1 MQLLGNLG
9 QNRLSVTFFAGLL
22 LRLVCM
28 PFCAHSDLL
37 SMYWRSHIAL
47 NRGSYSINLS
57 PAQVLHDLFL
67 WLQTPLLSSPDVIWP
82 SKLNVTLPLAL
93 SQIENWAL
101 VIGRPQIY
109 RALFLFKVP
118 YLLFDL
124 GCLVVLFYMFRREH
138 HKRFRA
144 LSFWWLNP
152 ILIFST
158 YVFSRFD
165 VVALF
170 FVLLSLLLFQKNR
183 FVGSLLLL
191 GAGIIL
197 RLHPI
202 FLLPFYIF
210 TVAPI
215 SWKTVKLFAAGI
227 LCFLVLELA
236 SQFSGGYSRTV
247 QLANWSYPHHFL
259 LAAQLPVSSWDTIY
273 LFPLFYFLLLLHCM
287 SNTNRNY
294 HNLQRYGLV
303 CLLLLF
309 ATAASGQSPHY
320 WTWFIPFLTLVV
332 VEDDRLKYLSYL
344 QFILLL
350 VYSFIGG
357 RSTAGYL
364 FASISPDFFW
374 SLPNPA
380 EIIGQHVPIETFISL
395 ARTALSAVTLWMA
408 YLAFRQVK
416 TNIPLYPGAKSSK

>member
-1 MQLLGNLG
+1 M
-9 QNRLSVTFFAGLL
+9 FFAGLL
-22 LRLVCM
+22 LRLLCM

-37 SMYWRSHIAL
+37 SVYWRSHVFL
-47 NRGSYSINLS
+47 NHGIRFGLS
-57 PAQVLHDLFL
+57 PIQILHDLFS
-67 WLQTPLLSSPDVIWP
+67 WLLTPLLPSSSVTWP
-82 SKLNVTLPLAL
+82 TELGMTSHMTL
-93 SQIENWAL
+93 SQIDNWAL

-109 RALFLFKVP
+109 QALFLFKVP

-124 GCLVVLFYMFRREH
+124 GCLAILFQMFRGEPR
-138 HKRFRA
+138 KRFRA

-152 ILIFST
+152 ILIFGA
-158 YVFSRFD
+158 YVFARHD
-165 VVALF
+165 VIALF

-191 GAGIIL
+191 GAAIIL

-210 TVAPI
+210 AVAPT

-227 LCFLVLELA
+227 LCFLVVELV
-236 SQFSGGYSRTV
+236 SQFFGGYSHTM
-247 QLANWSYPHHFL
+247 QLANWSYPYHFL

-303 CLLLLF
+303 ILLLLF
-309 ATAASGQSPHY
+309 ATTASGQSPHY
-320 WTWFIPFLTLVV
+320 WTWFIPCLTLVV

-344 QFILLL
+344 QFIFLL

-374 SLPNPA
+374 SLPSPA
-380 EIIGQHVPIETFISL
+380 EIIGQYVPIETFISL
-395 ARTALSAVTLWMA
+395 VRTALSAVTLWMA
-408 YLAFRQVK
+408 YLAFRQIK
-416 TNIPLYPGAKSSK
+416 TDIPLYPGAESGK